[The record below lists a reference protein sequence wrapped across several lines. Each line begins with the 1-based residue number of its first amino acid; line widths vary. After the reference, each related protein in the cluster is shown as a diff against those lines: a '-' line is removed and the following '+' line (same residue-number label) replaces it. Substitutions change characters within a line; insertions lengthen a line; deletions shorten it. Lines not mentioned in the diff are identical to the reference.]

1 MAWKKKPLVF
11 GAAFIFLLT
20 GCESGADS
28 DAEPTSTGVQ
38 VTALSE
44 LEAIS
49 VADDPLA
56 DAESAS
62 SGTLKILAELRDGQ
76 DRIIM
81 FANGDSCG
89 IQVDAKGD
97 QKANRIHLVSKWPAG
112 GEGSNIYPA
121 GPYNSASGSG
131 PQKWVSLLCSKNA
144 MVIEYAS
151 DKSEAPVNPRG
162 HVTVTQVSDRPVT
175 SRIIVGER
183 KVREQIADGAKA
195 QGTPNASPPPR

>member
-131 PQKWVSLLCSKNA
+131 PQNGYHCSA
-144 MVIEYAS
+144 A
-151 DKSEAPVNPRG
+151 R
-162 HVTVTQVSDRPVT
+162 
-175 SRIIVGER
+175 
-183 KVREQIADGAKA
+183 
-195 QGTPNASPPPR
+195 TPW